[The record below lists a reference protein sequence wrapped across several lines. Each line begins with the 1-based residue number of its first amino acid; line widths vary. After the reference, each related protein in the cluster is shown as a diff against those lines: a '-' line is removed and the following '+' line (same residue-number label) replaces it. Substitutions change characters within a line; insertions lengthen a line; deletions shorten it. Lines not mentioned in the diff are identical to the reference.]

1 MVDVHSRKQRSYNMS
16 RIRSRDTGPEIKF
29 RKLLFSEG
37 LRGYRI
43 SAKLP
48 GKPDIIFRKYKLAI
62 FIDGC
67 FWHKCPKC
75 FIGPETHKKFW
86 QDKIKSNVERDK
98 KVNGMLASFIWNLEL
113 SASGFAVNLHLFQYG
128 RTHSFVPDSYS
139 FLPGLPGF

>member
-16 RIRSRDTGPEIKF
+16 RIKSRDTGPEIKL

-86 QDKIKSNVERDK
+86 QDKIKNNVERDNKINRILK
-98 KVNGMLASFIWNLEL
+98 KDGWTVVRFWEHDIRKRPDKCVNKIIYTILKTKHAKKKEN
-113 SASGFAVNLHLFQYG
+113 
-128 RTHSFVPDSYS
+128 
-139 FLPGLPGF
+139 

>member
-16 RIRSRDTGPEIKF
+16 RIKSRDTGPEIKL

-48 GKPDIIFRKYKLAI
+48 GKPDIVFRKYKLAV
-62 FIDGC
+62 FVDGC

-75 FIGPETHKKFW
+75 FIGPETRKKFW
-86 QDKIKSNVERDK
+86 QDKIKNNVERDK
-98 KVNGMLASFIWNLEL
+98 KVNRTLKKDGWTVIRFWEHNVRKRPDRC
-113 SASGFAVNLHLFQYG
+113 VNKIIHNISK
-128 RTHSFVPDSYS
+128 TKHVKKKEN
-139 FLPGLPGF
+139 